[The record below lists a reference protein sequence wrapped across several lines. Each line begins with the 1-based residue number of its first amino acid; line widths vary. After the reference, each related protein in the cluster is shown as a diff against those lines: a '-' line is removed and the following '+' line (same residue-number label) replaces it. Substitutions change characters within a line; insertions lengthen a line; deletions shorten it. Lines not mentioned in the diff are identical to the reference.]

1 MNNDLNFMNESEN
14 NYNDILNSI
23 DDIQKMYK
31 DIYRL
36 SKSVKT
42 EDDQKNFYDKIE
54 NLITSLNH
62 LSQISHKLDN
72 EGTNLDFIRE
82 LEENPINTQEKLND
96 QFIII
101 CQMLRG
107 KKENLE
113 FLKSALK

>member
-1 MNNDLNFMNESEN
+1 MNNDLNFKNESEN
-14 NYNDILNSI
+14 NYTDIQNSI

-42 EDDQKNFYDKIE
+42 EEDQKSFYDKIE
-54 NLITSLNH
+54 NLIKALND
-62 LSQISHKLDN
+62 LCQISHKLDN
-72 EGTNLDFIRE
+72 EYINLDFIKE
-82 LEENPINTQEKLND
+82 LEENPINTQETLND
-96 QFIII
+96 RFLII

-113 FLKSALK
+113 FLKSSLK

>member
-1 MNNDLNFMNESEN
+1 MNNDLNFKNESEN
-14 NYNDILNSI
+14 NYIEVQNSI
-23 DDIQKMYK
+23 DDVQKMYK

-54 NLITSLNH
+54 NLIKSLNE
-62 LSQISHKLDN
+62 LSEISHKLDN
-72 EGTNLDFIRE
+72 DYINLDFIKE
-82 LEENPINTQEKLND
+82 LEENPISTQETLND
-96 QFIII
+96 RFIII

-113 FLKSALK
+113 FMKSSLK